1 MSQSRRASL
10 IETIIGLVIGFA
22 VSMLITAVVFPLY
35 GLPVT
40 LAHNVQIT
48 AIYTVAS
55 LLRGYCLRRAFNR
68 VGPR

>member
-10 IETIIGLVIGFA
+10 IETCVGIAVGFA
-22 VSMLITAVVFPLY
+22 VSMLITALVFPLY
-35 GLPVT
+35 GIPVT

-55 LLRGYCLRRAFNR
+55 LLRGYCLRRFFNR
-68 VGPR
+68 MHTP